1 MLLYNTGLQFFS
13 SLSCRRAEERL
24 LLFYFSSL
32 FFLTEE
38 VETGAEGA
46 AGLGVASAAA
56 GGGPA
61 HVGAVRD
68 RLFPRPDTVGG
79 RQEEAVWRGLNRQKN
94 NIINL

>member
-1 MLLYNTGLQFFS
+1 MLLF
-13 SLSCRRAEERL
+13 
-24 LLFYFSSL
+24 LFL
-32 FFLTEE
+32 FFFFLPEE

-68 RLFPRPDTVGG
+68 RLFPRPETVGG
-79 RQEEAVWRGLNRQKN
+79 RQEESVWRGAEEQHHQPVRKSSK
-94 NIINL
+94 